1 MKLALPLL
9 LVTLALCCPDAN
21 AGEVCP
27 ALNSLTYSFMLGPI
41 EEYQRKINKLDAPA
55 EAIQAIMNVKTCV
68 DEIPGTYRLA
78 AARFV
83 QIVENKC
90 KKQSA

>member
-27 ALNSLTYSFMLGPI
+27 ALNSAMLSFLLDPR
-41 EEYQRKINKLDAPA
+41 EEYQRKISDFDAPE
-55 EAIQAIMNVKTCV
+55 EAVQGAMKVKTCV
-68 DEIPGTYRLA
+68 DKMSRMNRLA
-78 AARFV
+78 MAHFV
-83 QIVENKC
+83 KIVEFEC